1 MLCEN
6 CKERPATVVF
16 KQETSNDVIERH
28 LCDKCAFYSQ
38 TFSFSPDQEPLSIQ
52 QFLAHWLGGSELF
65 PEQKA
70 DERLPD
76 GPKCPNCDLTFH
88 RFLDIGKFGCAV
100 CYETFRGQLPRVF
113 AKLHNGHTKH
123 RGKIPVSLNERF
135 ALKKKLEDIRMKMRE
150 AVENEHFEEAATL
163 RDEANQVKQQL
174 SDGGDDQHVI

>member
-16 KQETSNDVIERH
+16 KQETSNGVTERH

-65 PEQKA
+65 SEQKA

-88 RFLDIGKFGCAV
+88 RFLDIGKFGCAE
-100 CYETFRGQLPRVF
+100 CYETFRGSYHECLRNCIMDILSTVE
-113 AKLHNGHTKH
+113 K
-123 RGKIPVSLNERF
+123 SLFHLMND
-135 ALKKKLEDIRMKMRE
+135 LL
-150 AVENEHFEEAATL
+150 
-163 RDEANQVKQQL
+163 
-174 SDGGDDQHVI
+174 